1 MSNWNWLD
9 DFEIGAGAVR
19 VRKTGAVVPIEGGV
33 VLEVATWLPFFF
45 TVAAAAPKTKTFT
58 LAFSPDRARPWYLV
72 WAAAQMAG
80 ARIIDDPAEAD
91 VIFHFE
97 DATISR
103 NEPPTQRRADARLVN
118 FACVDVS
125 KSRVAA
131 AMEAVF
137 GYPLALDPRV
147 HQGSAVEKSERNGAH
162 DGGLVTCPM
171 EPRPGRVYQRLIDTE
186 RADGLVEDLRTP
198 MVGGRPVCVYRK
210 RRRSGE
216 RFANHNSEVEL
227 ARVQDVFYADE
238 VSALGR
244 FAAEI
249 GLEWGGVD
257 VLRDAADGR
266 LYVVDVNKT
275 DMGPPI
281 ALPLKDKMDSTRA
294 LAAALRDLT
303 MSKRA

>member
-1 MSNWNWLD
+1 
-9 DFEIGAGAVR
+9 
-19 VRKTGAVVPIEGGV
+19 
-33 VLEVATWLPFFF
+33 
-45 TVAAAAPKTKTFT
+45 
-58 LAFSPDRARPWYLV
+58 
-72 WAAAQMAG
+72 MAG